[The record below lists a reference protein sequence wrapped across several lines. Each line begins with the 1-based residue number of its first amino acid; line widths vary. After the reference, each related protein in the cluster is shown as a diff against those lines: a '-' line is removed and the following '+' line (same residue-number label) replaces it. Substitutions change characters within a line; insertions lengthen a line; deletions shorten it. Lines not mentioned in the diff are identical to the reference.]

1 MTVVSRVLN
10 EGVSECVHVT
20 SLVCICRTDPDKKEK
35 QEFLF
40 IYIST
45 NMEVQNV
52 AWKLY
57 VKKNSHFIHNQC
69 MAIYISEIS
78 VFLKHFRSEQAI
90 SVRLK
95 AQRKYAQVL

>member
-1 MTVVSRVLN
+1 
-10 EGVSECVHVT
+10 
-20 SLVCICRTDPDKKEK
+20 
-35 QEFLF
+35 
-40 IYIST
+40 
-45 NMEVQNV
+45 MEV

-57 VKKNSHFIHNQC
+57 VKKYSHFIHNQC

-90 SVRLK
+90 SARLK